1 MEQSGRKGTGGT
13 HQTADDG
20 TAVIFILTGD
30 RRAVV
35 GIAPGKCQ
43 VIIDRCE
50 RKGQMWET
58 LPF

>member
-20 TAVIFILTGD
+20 TAVIFIMTGD

-35 GIAPGKCQ
+35 GIAPGEMSGK
-43 VIIDRCE
+43 
-50 RKGQMWET
+50 
-58 LPF
+58 L